1 MWVHHDATGIEARTP
16 AKLNLLF
23 EVHGRRDDGYHE
35 IETLMVPVSLF
46 DSLSFRAVPPAA
58 DGLGPISLDCRW
70 ASLAQSPP
78 LPPPEKNIAFR
89 AVDLL
94 RCRAGIEA
102 GAALRL
108 LKRIPLESGLGGGS
122 SDAAAALVAANLGWG
137 LNWDRPRLAAVAA
150 ELGSDVPFF
159 LYGGAAIC
167 RGRGERVEPLP
178 CPASLHAVIVR
189 PPVGLSTAEVYGRC
203 RAGAQ
208 RGGAT
213 ALCHAMRRGSLTK
226 VARQMHN
233 GLQNAAAELSPWVDR
248 LASELR
254 RIGCPAHQLTG
265 SGSSYFGLFRSAAAA
280 RRGAAQLAG
289 RRLGK
294 VYVVRQVVSPN

>member
-1 MWVHHDATGIEARTP
+1 MWVHHGASGIEARTP

-46 DSLSFRAVPPAA
+46 DSLSFRPVPANA
-58 DGLGPISLDCRW
+58 DGPGPISLDCRW
-70 ASLAQSPP
+70 ASIAQSPS
-78 LPPPEKNIAFR
+78 LPSPEKNLAFR

-94 RCRAGIEA
+94 RRRAGIEA
-102 GAALRL
+102 GAEIRL
-108 LKRIPLESGLGGGS
+108 IKRIPLESGLGGGS

-137 LNWDRPRLAAVAA
+137 LNWDQPRLAAVAA

-167 RGRGERVEPLP
+167 RGRGERVEPVA

-208 RGGAT
+208 RGGAV
-213 ALCHAMRRGSLTK
+213 ALCHALRQGSITAVGK
-226 VARQMHN
+226 QMHN
-233 GLQNAAAELSPWVDR
+233 GLQSAAAELSPWVDR

-254 RIGCPAHQLTG
+254 RIGCLAHQLTG
-265 SGSSYFGLFRSAAAA
+265 SGSSYFGLFRSASAA
-280 RRGAAQLAG
+280 RRGAAQLAA
-289 RRLGK
+289 RHLGK
-294 VYVVRQVVSPN
+294 VFVVRQVASPN